1 MQANNIKVKLELKNP
16 KVSKSFENI
25 INTLDG
31 YSLQRSKEKTPCDL
45 MIFELGKNDD
55 KDFQVVGS
63 ILDLN
68 TAGDVFLTSR
78 DSSKSVL
85 RQAIK
90 IGAKDFFSQPINAD
104 DVIQSL
110 ESYRGFR
117 ERAGGK
123 IISEKKGKIIN
134 ILGSKGGVGATT
146 LAVNLATNLAEY
158 QGVQSVALVDLNT
171 SFGEIPF
178 FLEFKPNYHWGEI
191 TDNIARVDPTFLM
204 EILHKH
210 ASGVYVLPSPNCL
223 NGCEPPTPDIMER
236 LLLLLRGMFEYIVI
250 DGGHTLDS
258 SSLRIIEM
266 SDILLLVSILNI
278 PCLSNTNH
286 LVKSFARLNY
296 LPDEHVRIVINRYL
310 RNSEISLRDAEKGID
325 KEIYWTVPNDYKTTM
340 SALNQGKSL
349 SEIASRASITKN
361 LRRLVDNLV
370 ATDEKKEKKRL
381 RLVKRR

>member
-1 MQANNIKVKLELKNP
+1 
-16 KVSKSFENI
+16 
-25 INTLDG
+25 
-31 YSLQRSKEKTPCDL
+31 
-45 MIFELGKNDD
+45 
-55 KDFQVVGS
+55 
-63 ILDLN
+63 
-68 TAGDVFLTSR
+68 
-78 DSSKSVL
+78 VL

-258 SSLRIIEM
+258 SSLRVIEM